1 MRGYD
6 VFLISLAVC
15 ALLSFGAGDLVI
27 ALFFS
32 LIGIPLGFLIL
43 LLPALALILG
53 LARLLDLLLLS
64 RFFSAGK
71 SGFAAI
77 GVALLLLAGV
87 SLAAN
92 LRQSAEL
99 ARLLADD
106 HDDLSRPLPDQ
117 VYALLSDV
125 PSTECADFC
134 QRLLLTGQATAVLI
148 AQTGAQGF
156 DAPDPATPATL
167 WQIKDQPICPQV
179 ALPIGAGRMFLK
191 GETTKNS
198 AKADLLI
205 GQGLAAG
212 HCLIATAST
221 LAAADAVIV
230 AATLREADWDP
241 GFSFGDDLISAK
253 RYAVWLKSD
262 RGLVE
267 QARWTYV
274 SARQMF
280 PLAVPVVEPGM
291 NTKTK
296 VGFARMRTTGYAYDP
311 GFDVFADQLLGLR
324 LALTAVA
331 KPVLPSGEDPLLA
344 ALKRPGPLAA
354 NIAQLADARVNAM
367 SVAEITNPE
376 DRAVFTALLAD
387 PRITLQWW
395 YEPAVGRLLQDSPA
409 DFAATV
415 ADIGF
420 SRMSGLLLPDQG
432 WDKLS
437 YRDKYAVLKRVD
449 PVKQQIGFIGEVLA
463 QLPDAALQPY
473 GPAIFALAKDREN
486 RTEPYKLLGRLSAFG
501 DDGAQALV
509 DLLADADRFN
519 TGDPIFRNHW
529 KHAYLAAVIGLCQM
543 GPQAALVL
551 PDVLKL
557 VNSGAVILSGGAS
570 YGQLS
575 AAMLIRLGQPADT
588 ILGLAAAHEEHPMS
602 ANDLD
607 RAMRSAASPEGCA
620 F

>member
-32 LIGIPLGFLIL
+32 IIGIPLGFLIL
-43 LLPALALILG
+43 FLPALALILG
-53 LARLLDLLLLS
+53 LARILGLLLLS
-64 RFFSAGK
+64 RFLPADK
-71 SGFAAI
+71 SRFAAV

-87 SLAAN
+87 SLTAN

-117 VYALLSDV
+117 VYALLSKA
-125 PSTECADFC
+125 PSTECTDFC

-148 AQTGAQGF
+148 AQTGAQGSEE
-156 DAPDPATPATL
+156 PVPAMPATL
-167 WQIKDQPICPQV
+167 WQIKDQPTCPQV
-179 ALPIGAGRMFLK
+179 ALPVGAARMFLK
-191 GETTKNS
+191 GENTENS

-205 GQGLAAG
+205 GEGLAAG
-212 HCLIATAST
+212 HCLIVTTAT

-230 AATLREADWDP
+230 ETSLREADLDP
-241 GFSFGDDLISAK
+241 GFSFGDDLISAR

-274 SARQMF
+274 AARQMF

-291 NTKTK
+291 NTKTRI
-296 VGFARMRTTGYAYDP
+296 GFARIRTTGYAYDP
-311 GFDVFADQLLGLR
+311 GFDVFADQMLGLR

-331 KPVLPSGEDPLLA
+331 KPVLPTGEDPLLA

-354 NIAQLADARVNAM
+354 NIAQLADARVNAI
-367 SVAEITNPE
+367 SVSETTSPE
-376 DRAVFTALLAD
+376 DRAVFTALFAD

-395 YEPAVGRLLQDSPA
+395 HEPAIRRLLQDSPA
-409 DFAATV
+409 DFAETV
-415 ADIGF
+415 AGIGF

-437 YRDKYAVLKRVD
+437 QKDKYAALKRVT
-449 PVKQQIGFIGEVLA
+449 PVKQQIGFIGDVLA

-473 GPAIFALAKDREN
+473 GSAIFGLAKDREN

-501 DDGAQALV
+501 DDGARALV
-509 DLLADADRFN
+509 DLLADADRFK
-519 TGDPIFRNHW
+519 TGDLVFSDQW
-529 KHAYLAAVIGLCQM
+529 QHAYLAAVIGLCQM
-543 GPQAALVL
+543 GPRATSVL
-551 PDVLKL
+551 PDVLRL
-557 VNSGAVILSGGAS
+557 VNSGDVILPGGAS

-588 ILGLAAAHEEHPMS
+588 ILGLSAAHQKYPMS

-607 RAMRSAASPEGCA
+607 FALRRAASAEGCA

>member
-15 ALLSFGAGDLVI
+15 ACLSFGTGDLVI
-27 ALFFS
+27 GLFFS
-32 LIGIPLGFLIL
+32 IIGIPLAFLIL
-43 LLPALALILG
+43 LLPALALVLG
-53 LARLLDLLLLS
+53 LARILDLWLLS
-64 RFFSAGK
+64 RVLPAGK

-87 SLAAN
+87 SLTAN
-92 LRQSAEL
+92 QRQSAER

-117 VYALLSDV
+117 VYALLSKE
-125 PSTECADFC
+125 PSTECTDFC
-134 QRLLLTGQATAVLI
+134 QRLLLTGQATAVLL
-148 AQTGAQGF
+148 AQSGAQGL
-156 DAPDPATPATL
+156 DAPDPTMPATL
-167 WQIKDQPICPQV
+167 WQIKDQPTCPPV
-179 ALPIGAGRMFLK
+179 ALPVGAARMLIR
-191 GETTKNS
+191 GENAESS
-198 AKADLLI
+198 AKADVLI
-205 GQGLAAG
+205 GEGLAAG

-221 LAAADAVIV
+221 LAAADVVIV
-230 AATLREADWDP
+230 EATLREADWDP
-241 GFSFGDDLISAK
+241 GFSFGGDLISAK

-296 VGFARMRTTGYAYDP
+296 IGFARMRTTGYAYDP
-311 GFDVFADQLLGLR
+311 GFGTFADQMLGLR

-331 KPVLPSGEDPLLA
+331 KPVLPTGEDPLLA

-354 NIAQLADARVNAM
+354 NIAQLADARVNAI
-367 SVAEITNPE
+367 SVAETTGPE

-387 PRITLQWW
+387 PRVTLQWW
-395 YEPAVGRLLQDSPA
+395 YEPAIRSLLQDSPP

-415 ADIGF
+415 AGIGF
-420 SRMSGLLLPDQG
+420 SRLSGLLLPDQG

-437 YRDKYAVLKRVD
+437 QKDKYALLKRVN
-449 PVKQQIGFIGEVLA
+449 PVKQQIGFIGAVLA

-473 GPAIFALAKDREN
+473 RPAIFALAKDREN
-486 RTEPYKLLGRLSAFG
+486 RTEPYKLLIHLNAFG
-501 DDGAQALV
+501 APGARALV

-519 TGDPIFRNHW
+519 TGDPFFRNHW
-529 KHAYLAAVIGLCQM
+529 KHAYLAAMTGLCQM
-543 GPQAALVL
+543 GPQAASVL
-551 PDVLKL
+551 PDVLGL
-557 VNSGAVILSGGAS
+557 VNSGTLILSGGAS
-570 YGQLS
+570 HGQKS
-575 AAMLIRLGQPADT
+575 AVMLIRLGQPADT
-588 ILGLAAAHEEHPMS
+588 ILGLAEREQYPMS
-602 ANDLD
+602 SKDLD
-607 RAMRSAASPEGCA
+607 LAVRRAATPEGCA